1 MNMTCDQCGAE
12 NPADIHTCTPKP
24 APVQEP
30 EATVQSLHVDGKD
43 VGVQAHLHKY
53 LPVGT
58 KLYTTP
64 PAAQRQ
70 WVGLTD
76 EEIKSAD
83 CLEWHGD
90 STDSFV
96 TTSSITR
103 FARAIEAKL
112 REKNGGQA

>member
-70 WVGLTD
+70 WVGLT
-76 EEIKSAD
+76 EEELDGIYAAN
-83 CLEWHGD
+83 GG
-90 STDSFV
+90 
-96 TTSSITR
+96 TR
-103 FARAIEAKL
+103 TRKQIAAAIEAKL
-112 REKNGGQA
+112 KGKNT